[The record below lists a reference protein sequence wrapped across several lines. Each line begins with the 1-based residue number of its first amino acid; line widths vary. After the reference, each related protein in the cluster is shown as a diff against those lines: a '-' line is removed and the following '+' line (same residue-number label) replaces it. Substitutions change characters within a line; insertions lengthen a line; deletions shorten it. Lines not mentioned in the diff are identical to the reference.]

1 MIVTLTIYSIYWSYS
16 TPKEVHIANGKDEG
30 AGMWTTFLFLQ
41 ILSLFAVHHSL
52 DGTGSAISKL
62 CQCLAYPH

>member
-30 AGMWTTFLFLQ
+30 AGMWTVFLFLQ
-41 ILSLFAVHHSL
+41 ILSLFAVWHYEV
-52 DGTGSAISKL
+52 DPVFRTGS
-62 CQCLAYPH
+62 